1 MRHSVGAPSGIFGK
15 NYSAKNGSESENTY
29 AQQMTAKNDALV
41 KVGLSID
48 GDINKPGTALNN
60 LEQ

>member
-1 MRHSVGAPSGIFGK
+1 
-15 NYSAKNGSESENTY
+15 
-29 AQQMTAKNDALV
+29 MTAKNDTLV

>member
-1 MRHSVGAPSGIFGK
+1 
-15 NYSAKNGSESENTY
+15 
-29 AQQMTAKNDALV
+29 MTAKNDALV